1 MKDCTIIKKLK
12 KNSERALTVLMEQYL
27 SYVITIATR
36 IGGALLTNQ
45 DIEEISSDVFYA
57 VWKSR
62 DNLIQTESLKP
73 YIAQITRNMTKKK
86 LMKSRYNSI
95 FEEDIITIEVNDIAE
110 DFVLAEQVEIIR
122 KLLDEFKYPD
132 RDILIAYYFYEFKLE
147 EIAEKFRL
155 PLSTV
160 KSKIYRGKKEI
171 VKRFEK
177 GGYYENQY

>member
-1 MKDCTIIKKLK
+1 MKDSRIVKKLK
-12 KNSERALTVLMEQYL
+12 KNSERALAVLMEQYI
-27 SYVITIATR
+27 SYVIAIATR
-36 IGGALLTNQ
+36 IGGQMLTNQ

-86 LMKSRYNSI
+86 IMKSRNDAT
-95 FEEDIITIEVNDIAE
+95 FEEDVITIEVSDIAE
-110 DFVLAEQVEIIR
+110 NYVLTEQVETVR
-122 KLLDEFKYPD
+122 KLLEEFKYPD

-147 EIAEKFRL
+147 EIAEKFKL

-160 KSKIYRGKKEI
+160 KTKIYRGKKEL

-177 GGYYENQY
+177 GGYYEN

>member
-1 MKDCTIIKKLK
+1 M
-12 KNSERALTVLMEQYL
+12 
-27 SYVITIATR
+27 
-36 IGGALLTNQ
+36 LTNQ

-57 VWKSR
+57 VWRSR
-62 DNLIQTESLKP
+62 ENLIQTDSLKP

-86 LMKSRYNSI
+86 LMKSKNDST
-95 FEEDIITIEVNDIAE
+95 FEEDVITIEVNDIAE
-110 DFVLAEQVEIIR
+110 DYVLAEQVEIVR

-132 RDILIAYYFYEFKLE
+132 RDILIAYYFYEYKLE
-147 EIAEKFRL
+147 EIAEKFKL

-177 GGYYENQY
+177 GD